1 MYVHTYHTRYFGESD
16 AVASQLQSPVLAIS
30 ACVLGQK
37 SNGFGE
43 KYHVLGS
50 MAWVSCRSGVDS
62 YWVEDMRSEIASLRR
77 IALATAYG

>member
-50 MAWVSCRSGVDS
+50 MAWVTCIVRVPIHAG
-62 YWVEDMRSEIASLRR
+62 RAS
-77 IALATAYG
+77 THTGSKT